1 MDPIFDNDNTLTAD
15 QEAIVLLSRGDM
27 TEDIRQKIKTKSIS
41 TFSTDDLMELGTL
54 ALLIEE
60 NSLLSTSAQRYSSYL
75 VPDEST
81 DKNSGL
87 YRIVVEDGE
96 TGIEVMCPLN
106 QTVRMFK
113 YEDEIS
119 LEQVKEL
126 SSDSSYLGKLK
137 FAMALEAVWIKIGSE
152 GNTEEMKTLSET
164 MEYLFGIPAVSGSDF
179 NNIMDSLEGYTTGG
193 DTLPSIEYFTALKYC
208 EKVKELLDS
217 SSISLNDA
225 KAILEFIIEK
235 FVLPTEVAAGVLR
248 DLYRDEKYTSI
259 VEEAVANKSG
269 DYYRVL
275 EII

>member
-54 ALLIEE
+54 GLLIEE
-60 NSLLSTSAQRYSSYL
+60 NSLLSTSTKKYSSYL

-106 QTVRMFK
+106 QTVRIFK

-119 LEQVKEL
+119 LQQVKEL
-126 SSDSSYLGKLK
+126 SSDSSYIGKLK
-137 FAMALEAVWIKIGSE
+137 LAMALESVWIKIGSE
-152 GNTEEMKTLSET
+152 GNTEKMKTLSET

-269 DYYRVL
+269 DYYSR
-275 EII
+275 

>member
-54 ALLIEE
+54 GLLIEE
-60 NSLLSTSAQRYSSYL
+60 NSLLSTSTKKYSSYL

-87 YRIVVEDGE
+87 YRIVVEDGK

-106 QTVRMFK
+106 QTVRIFK

-119 LEQVKEL
+119 LQQVKEL
-126 SSDSSYLGKLK
+126 SSDSSYIGKLK
-137 FAMALEAVWIKIGSE
+137 LAMALESVWIKIGSE
-152 GNTEEMKTLSET
+152 GNTEEMKALSET
-164 MEYLFGIPAVSGSDF
+164 MEDLFGTPVVSGSDF
-179 NNIMDSLEGYTTGG
+179 NSLMDSLESFTAGD
-193 DTLPSIEYFTALKYC
+193 DTLPAIEYFIALKHC
-208 EKVKELLDS
+208 ERVRELLDS
-217 SSISLNDA
+217 SSIDLNDA
-225 KAILEFIIEK
+225 EAILEYLIEK

-248 DLYRDEKYTSI
+248 GLYRDEKYTSI

-269 DYYRVL
+269 DYDRVL